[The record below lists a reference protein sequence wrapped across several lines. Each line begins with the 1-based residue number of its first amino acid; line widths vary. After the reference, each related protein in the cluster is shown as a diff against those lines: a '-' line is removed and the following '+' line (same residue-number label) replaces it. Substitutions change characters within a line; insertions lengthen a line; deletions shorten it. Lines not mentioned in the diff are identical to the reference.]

1 MTDQSWVEGIMSAIK
16 EQAGAEAA
24 EVARELV
31 DAATDMRL
39 RPTLQPA
46 NVSGGR
52 AYVPVVPA
60 SGDREV
66 AIFAIFETG
75 RVAVQ
80 IADLRRVN
88 PFSVKDLEMQLRDR
102 LALVPGVAIDKPD
115 YPDVR
120 LTDLV
125 DTSARATFVDA
136 MGWAAARVRGSN
148 PS

>member
-1 MTDQSWVEGIMSAIK
+1 MNDQSWVEDIVSSIEERSGVD
-16 EQAGAEAA
+16 AA

-31 DAATDMRL
+31 EAATDMRL

-52 AYVPVVPA
+52 AYVPVVRA

-66 AIFAIFETG
+66 AIFALFEAG

-88 PFSVKDLEMQLRDR
+88 PFSAKDLEMQLRNR
-102 LALVPGVAIDKPD
+102 LAKVPGMAIDKPD

-120 LTDLV
+120 LTELI
-125 DTSARATFVDA
+125 DTSARATFIDA
-136 MGWAAARVRGSN
+136 MEWAAARVRGSN